1 MALKNFNIDL
11 TNVKAKGVDTI
22 SVSSAVSV
30 NSTEVGKLSAD
41 QSYLDMGSFGKI
53 TAVGPDTV
61 DVKIAAGVESGVYDI
76 IQGANAKVRNFDA
89 SAVTAGMKIDLGVV
103 TVNGGNVNTGSGDDV
118 ISVSD
123 SGATAVTD
131 VNVYGGKGAD
141 VFVLTSDVN
150 KAVVHDY
157 SYAEGDV
164 VSVAG
169 LNGYALRNTGV
180 FADTLASTATVKA
193 ADADGLYKV
202 KMQAAGVKY
211 DVVTAQTGEDVSV
224 TLSQDAGI
232 VDVSG
237 AKSAVV
243 DLGQG
248 NDTITAANTA
258 LTLKVGRADGTAN
271 KLNQVLGK
279 DDTLALLN
287 GDLGIV
293 DVNSAGDLT
302 FGDTIIKSAVDASN
316 QSEFKVSF
324 DDGKTT
330 GVAAAGTSK
339 ITVEAGDQP
348 DFYVGIGSDVT
359 VSVETATTV
368 DAVIDLS
375 DNSKISGD
383 VNFIDA
389 TNVNGNATLKG
400 RADVD
405 TTIKTGVVAAGK
417 TQEIYTGT
425 GKDSVGLVSSTGVF
439 KVHLSNAEGNADTV
453 TGFNLANDI
462 LVLEDVAKL
471 AVDTFSVTGTA
482 AATTDLLLGTSKASV
497 AGAATAGTEK
507 NVQVQLSGADKAIKV
522 ALAKSSSVVT
532 ADQDTDVVLNVH
544 DTVPAGVSYAGAIFG
559 EAFTV
564 DLNDTAKYIGTF
576 VSVNASN
583 AGKAALVLGKDG
595 VDNNVTI
602 DGGSVV
608 WGGANSNDSLTI
620 NHRGDVDGGSIVWT
634 GAAGGN
640 DTLAG
645 YDGTK
650 DVIYSYD
657 RATWTNEAIKSDV
670 TVDSVTSAVIINSA
684 DGSTLK
690 VDNTRVGENLLL
702 MGNQMEVSKVAIAN
716 ATTSVAAY
724 ASDVNVYLSAKAN
737 TTVKVD
743 NSAVAEGDSAVIDLS
758 ANNLMGAGKTYGD
771 NITNIDAHESAGS
784 FLLVGA
790 NVSRSNITG
799 GQTMNVLYGGGNADQ
814 IMTGVD
820 AARDLFWFG
829 STDGH
834 DTINKFDVA
843 RDVVYLWNTTDINDV
858 KVAVNAAGNSAAV
871 VFEATGSTLNI
882 NSNGNDVANTTFMVR
897 DGADGYNYYTYDAE
911 NKAFVKKQ

>member
-1 MALKNFNIDL
+1 MALKNFTIDL
-11 TNVKAKGVDTI
+11 TNVKATGVDTI

-30 NSTEVGKLSAD
+30 NSTEVGKLSAA

-53 TAVGPDTV
+53 TAVSADTV

-76 IQGANAKVRNFDA
+76 NQGDNAKVRNFDA

-103 TVNGGNVNTGSGDDV
+103 TVNGGTVNTGFGDDV
-118 ISVSD
+118 ISVSGSD
-123 SGATAVTD
+123 AED

-141 VFVLTSDVN
+141 VFVLTDATN
-150 KAVVHDY
+150 KAVVQDY

-164 VSVAG
+164 VSVTG
-169 LNGYALRNTGV
+169 LNGYALSNTGV
-180 FADTLASTATVKA
+180 FADSATSTATVKA

-211 DVVTAQTGEDVSV
+211 DVITAQAGEDVSV

-248 NDTITAANTA
+248 NDTINAANTA

-271 KLNQVLGK
+271 ELKQVLGK

-293 DVNSAGDLT
+293 AVSVNGDLT
-302 FGDTIIKSAVDASN
+302 FGDTTIQKAVDVAQ

-330 GVAAAGTSK
+330 GVAAAGKSV
-339 ITVEAGDQP
+339 ITVKASDLP
-348 DFYVGIGSDVT
+348 DFYVGIGNGT
-359 VSVETATTV
+359 KVSVQSTTTDDV
-368 DAVIDLS
+368 VIDLS
-375 DNSKISGD
+375 DNSKIAGA
-383 VNFIDA
+383 VNYIDA
-389 TNVNGNATLKG
+389 TNAKGNATLKG
-400 RADVD
+400 RADVA
-405 TTIKTGVVAAGK
+405 TTIETGAVAAGMTK
-417 TQEIYTGT
+417 EIYTGT
-425 GKDSVGLVSSTGVF
+425 GKDSVGLGASAGVF

-453 TGFNLANDI
+453 TGFDVKDDI
-462 LVLEDVAKL
+462 LVLDDVAKL
-471 AVDTFSVTGTA
+471 AVDTFSVTSS
-482 AATTDLLLGTSKASV
+482 DLLLGTSKASI
-497 AGAATAGTEK
+497 AGAAATVAGGI
-507 NVQVQLSGADKAIKV
+507 NVKVQLSGADKAINV

-532 ADQDTDVVLNVH
+532 ADQDTDVVLNVG
-544 DTVPAGVSYAGAIFG
+544 DTVPAGVSYAGATFG

-564 DLNDTAKYIGTF
+564 DLNDTDKYIGTF

-608 WGGANSNDSLTI
+608 WGGANSNDTLTI
-620 NHRGDVDGGSIVWT
+620 NRDDVDGGSIVWT
-634 GAAGGN
+634 GATGGK
-640 DTLAG
+640 DTLAN

-670 TVDSVTSAVIINSA
+670 TFDSVTSAVIINSA
-684 DGSTLK
+684 DGSTL
-690 VDNTRVGENLLL
+690 NIGTNAGENLLL
-702 MGNQMEVSKVAIAN
+702 MGTQMEVSKVAIAS
-716 ATTSVAAY
+716 ATSVAY
-724 ASDVNVYLSAKAN
+724 AGDVNVYLSAKAN

-771 NITNIDAHESAGS
+771 NITNIDASKSAGS

-790 NVSRSNITG
+790 NVSGSKITG

-814 IMTGVD
+814 TMTGVA

-834 DTINKFDVA
+834 DTIDKFDVA

-858 KVAVNAAGNSAAV
+858 KVAVNAAGDSAAV
-871 VFEATGSTLNI
+871 VFEATGSTLDINGANI
-882 NSNGNDVANTTFMVR
+882 ANATFMVR

>member
-1 MALKNFNIDL
+1 MALKDYVFDL
-11 TNVKAKGVDTI
+11 SNVSADGTSGII
-22 SVSSAVSV
+22 SVKSSSEIVA
-30 NSTEVGKLSAD
+30 
-41 QSYLDMGSFGKI
+41 
-53 TAVGPDTV
+53 TV
-61 DVKIAAGVESGVYDI
+61 DAAGLDDSPVVIDGF
-76 IQGANAKVRNFDA
+76 GTLTLNAP
-89 SAVTAGMKIDLGVV
+89 
-103 TVNGGNVNTGSGDDV
+103 
-118 ISVSD
+118 
-123 SGATAVTD
+123 
-131 VNVYGGKGAD
+131 
-141 VFVLTSDVN
+141 N
-150 KAVVHDY
+150 KAVTFKADAGLPEGSYSVSLGTAGTYVSLDAFNASKVSKGITLIADQKAEFVGTAGEDTVSITVADATVKGGSGADTFIFSDVTSSVEDY
-157 SYAEGDV
+157 KYADGDV
-164 VSVAG
+164 VSLSAKDVADAG
-169 LNGYALRNTGV
+169 LSSAGLLTAGTASVKVDENSSGGLFYVDLKDKNGAEAL
-180 FADTLASTATVKA
+180 LATASGFKT
-193 ADADGLYKV
+193 
-202 KMQAAGVKY
+202 
-211 DVVTAQTGEDVSV
+211 DVSV
-224 TLSQDAGI
+224 TLSDKAGV
-232 VDVSG
+232 VDVS
-237 AKSAVV
+237 AADTAVI
-243 DLGQG
+243 DLGQK
-248 NDTITAANTA
+248 NDTITATNTA

-271 KLNQVLGK
+271 KLKQVLDK

-293 DVNSAGDLT
+293 AVDSVSGDLT
-302 FGDTIIKSAVDASN
+302 FGDTIIKSAVNVSG

-330 GVAAAGTSK
+330 GVAAAGDV
-339 ITVEAGDQP
+339 ITVDASDLPE
-348 DFYVGIGSDVT
+348 FYVGIGSSAT
-359 VSVETATTV
+359 VSVGTTPTV

-375 DNSKISGD
+375 DNRKISGD

-389 TNVNGNATLKG
+389 TKVTGNATLKG
-400 RADVD
+400 RADVA
-405 TTIKTGVVAAGK
+405 TTIKTGVVATGK

-425 GKDSVGLVSSTGVF
+425 GADSVDLTTGAGVF
-439 KVHLSNAEGNADTV
+439 KVHLSNAEDNADTV
-453 TGFNLANDI
+453 TGFDYAKDI
-462 LVLEDVAKL
+462 LVLDDVAKL
-471 AVDTFSVTGTA
+471 AADTFSLDA
-482 AATTDLLLGTSKASV
+482 SHKLSLGTSKASV
-497 AGAATAGTEK
+497 DTAVVDGTDL
-507 NVQVQLSGADKAIKV
+507 QVQLAGADKAIKV
-522 ALAKSSSVVT
+522 ALAQASSIIT

-544 DTVPAGVSYAGAIFG
+544 DTVPAGVSYDGATFAN
-559 EAFTV
+559 AFEV
-564 DLNDTAKYIGTF
+564 NLNDTAKYIGTF
-576 VSVNASN
+576 VSVDASN

-608 WGGANSNDSLTI
+608 WGGANSNDTLTI
-620 NHRGDVDGGSIVWT
+620 NRDDVNGGSIVWT
-634 GAAGGN
+634 GATGGK
-640 DTLAG
+640 DTLTG
-645 YDGTK
+645 YEGDK

-670 TVDSVTSAVIINSA
+670 TFDSVTSAVIINSA

-690 VDNTRVGENLLL
+690 VNGTSAGGNLLL

-790 NVSRSNITG
+790 NVSRSKITG

-858 KVAVNAAGNSAAV
+858 KVAVNAAGDSAAV

>member
-1 MALKNFNIDL
+1 MALKDFVFNLSDVSVSAADNID
-11 TNVKAKGVDTI
+11 TG
-22 SVSSAVSV
+22 SAVSV
-30 NSTEVGKLSAD
+30 NGAEVGKLGAA

-53 TAVGPDTV
+53 TAVDANTV

-76 IQGANAKVRNFDA
+76 TQGAKAKVRNFDA
-89 SAVTAGMKIDLGVV
+89 SAVTAGMNVDLSVVSVDSGVV
-103 TVNGGNVNTGSGDDV
+103 KTGFGDDV
-118 ISVSD
+118 ISVSG
-123 SGATAVTD
+123 SSAKG

-141 VFVLTSDVN
+141 VFVLTSDAN
-150 KAVVHDY
+150 EAVVQDY
-157 SYAEGDV
+157 SYAQGDV
-164 VSVAG
+164 VSVSG
-169 LNGYALRNTGV
+169 LSAYKLTNTGE
-180 FADTLASTATVKA
+180 FYDSPTGSTTVKA
-193 ADADGLYKV
+193 AGADGLYKV
-202 KMQAAGVKY
+202 KLQDGSNENKTY
-211 DVVTAQTGEDVSV
+211 DVITAQAGEDVSV

-271 KLNQVLGK
+271 ELKQVLDK

-293 DVNSAGDLT
+293 AVKGNGELT
-302 FGDTIIKSAVDASN
+302 FGDTTIKSAVNASG

-330 GVAAAGTSK
+330 GVAAAGTDK

-348 DFYVGIGSDVT
+348 DFYVGIGAST
-359 VSVETATTV
+359 KVSVKTATTV

-375 DNSKISGD
+375 DNSKISGN

-400 RADVD
+400 RADVA
-405 TTIKTGVVAAGK
+405 TTIKTGAVATGK

-425 GKDSVGLVSSTGVF
+425 GKDSVGLASSAGVF
-439 KVHLSNAEGNADTV
+439 KVHLSNAKGNADTV
-453 TGFNLANDI
+453 TSFTLANDI
-462 LVLEDVAKL
+462 LVLDDVAKL
-471 AVDTFSVTGTA
+471 AVDTFSVTGS
-482 AATTDLLLGTSKASV
+482 DLLLGTSKASI
-497 AGAATAGTEK
+497 AGAATAGNEK

-522 ALAKSSSVVT
+522 ALAKSSSIIA
-532 ADQDTDVVLNVH
+532 ADQDTDVVLNVN
-544 DTVPAGVSYAGAIFG
+544 DTVPAGVSYKGATFAN
-559 EAFTV
+559 AFEV
-564 DLNDTAKYIGTF
+564 NLNATDKYIGTF
-576 VSVNASN
+576 VSVDASD
-583 AGKAALVLGKDG
+583 AGQAALVLGKDG
-595 VDNNVTI
+595 VDNHVTV

-620 NHRGDVDGGSIVWT
+620 NRDDVNGGSIVWT
-634 GAAGGN
+634 GATGGK
-640 DTLAG
+640 DTLTG
-645 YDGTK
+645 YEGDK
-650 DVIYSYD
+650 IDVIYSYD

-670 TVDSVTSAVIINSA
+670 TFDSDDDVIINSA

-690 VDNTRVGENLLL
+690 VNGTSAGGNLLL
-702 MGNQMEVSKVAIAN
+702 MGTQMEVSKVAIAN
-716 ATTSVAAY
+716 SGTSVAAY
-724 ASDVNVYLSAKAN
+724 ASDVNVYLSAAAN
-737 TTVKVD
+737 TTVDVN

-771 NITNIDAHESAGS
+771 NITNIDASKSAGS

-790 NVSRSNITG
+790 NVSGSTIKG
-799 GQTMNVLYGGGNADQ
+799 GQTMNVLYGGGKADQ
-814 IMTGVD
+814 TMTGVG
-820 AARDLFWFG
+820 AAADLFWFG

-834 DTINKFDVA
+834 DIINNFDA
-843 RDVVYLWNTTDINDV
+843 KRDVVYLWNTTDIKDV
-858 KVAVNAAGNSAAV
+858 KVAVNAAGDSAAV
-871 VFEATGSTLNI
+871 VFEATGSTLDINGANI
-882 NSNGNDVANTTFMVR
+882 ANATFMVR
-897 DGADGYNYYTYDAE
+897 DGADGYNYYTYDAK

>member
-1 MALKNFNIDL
+1 MALKDYVFDL
-11 TNVKAKGVDTI
+11 SSVVVAGTGII
-22 SVSSAVSV
+22 SVKSGSEIVATVDAGTAGLSTGPVVIDGFGTLTYNTTSNAVTFKADAGLPEGSYSV
-30 NSTEVGKLSAD
+30 SLKGAASHVSLDAFNASKVSKGITLIADKEAEFVGTAGEDTVS
-41 QSYLDMGSFGKI
+41 I
-53 TAVGPDTV
+53 TAGS
-61 DVKIAAGVESGVYDI
+61 AS
-76 IQGANAKVRNFDA
+76 VR
-89 SAVTAGMKIDLGVV
+89 
-103 TVNGGNVNTGSGDDV
+103 GGF
-118 ISVSD
+118 
-123 SGATAVTD
+123 
-131 VNVYGGKGAD
+131 GAD
-141 VFVLTSDVN
+141 TFVFSDKLASSVE
-150 KAVVHDY
+150 DY
-157 SYAEGDV
+157 KYSEGDV
-164 VSVAG
+164 VSLGFDAS
-169 LNGYALRNTGV
+169 AI
-180 FADTLASTATVKA
+180 ALASDGKFTADVASVKA
-193 ADADGLYKV
+193 DENNSEGLFYVDLNKKDGSKV
-202 KMQAAGVKY
+202 LMA
-211 DVVTAQTGEDVSV
+211 TASGHKSEVSV
-224 TLSQDAGI
+224 TLSDKAGV
-232 VDVSG
+232 VDVS
-237 AKSAVV
+237 AADTAVV

-248 NDTITAANTA
+248 NDTITATNTA

-271 KLNQVLGK
+271 ELKQVLDK

-293 DVNSAGDLT
+293 SVDSDGDLT
-302 FGDTIIKSAVDASN
+302 FGDTTIQKAVDKDN

-324 DDGKTT
+324 DGGKTAS
-330 GVAAAGTSK
+330 VAAAGK
-339 ITVEAGDQP
+339 DVITVKASDLP
-348 DFYVGIGSDVT
+348 DFYVGIGNNGT
-359 VSVETATTV
+359 KVSVQSATTEDV
-368 DAVIDLS
+368 VIDLS
-375 DNSKISGD
+375 DNSKISGK
-383 VNFIDA
+383 VNYIDA
-389 TNVNGNATLKG
+389 TNATGNATLKG
-400 RADVD
+400 RAKEA
-405 TTIKTGVVAAGK
+405 TTIQAGAVIAGK

-425 GKDSVGLVSSTGVF
+425 GKDSVALAASSAGVF

-453 TGFNLANDI
+453 TGFDLANDI
-462 LVLEDVAKL
+462 LVLDDVAKL
-471 AVDTFSVTGTA
+471 AVDTFSVNGG
-482 AATTDLLLGTSKASV
+482 DLLLKTSQASIE
-497 AGAATAGTEK
+497 GAVSDGK
-507 NVQVQLSGADKAIKV
+507 DVQVQLSGADKAIKV
-522 ALAKSSSVVT
+522 ALAQDGNSFIT
-532 ADQDTDVVLNVH
+532 AHKDTDVVLNVK
-544 DTVPAGVSYAGAIFG
+544 DTVAAGVSYVGA
-559 EAFTV
+559 AFADAFEV
-564 DLNDTAKYIGTF
+564 NLNDTDKYIGTF
-576 VSVNASN
+576 VSVNASG
-583 AGKAALVLGKDG
+583 AGQAALVLGKDG

-608 WGGANSNDSLTI
+608 WGGANSNDTLTI
-620 NHRGDVDGGSIVWT
+620 KRDDVDGGSIVWT

-640 DTLAG
+640 DTLAN

-670 TVDSVTSAVIINSA
+670 TFDSVSSAVIINSA
-684 DGSTLK
+684 DGSTL
-690 VDNTRVGENLLL
+690 NIGQNSGANLLL

-790 NVSRSNITG
+790 NVSRSKITG

-834 DTINKFDVA
+834 DTISNFDA
-843 RDVVYLWNTTDINDV
+843 KRDVVYLWSTTNIDDV
-858 KVAVNAAGNSAAV
+858 TVSSISDSAATV

-882 NSNGNDVANTTFMVR
+882 NGTGIANTTFMVR